1 MRGRWR
7 YNEKEGTLTPTP
19 DDRVPYADLVE
30 ATKQIKERT
39 AEQQERDAH
48 PGNYL

>member
-7 YNEKEGTLTPTP
+7 YDEKAGTLTPIA
-19 DDRVPYADLVE
+19 DDRVPYADMVK
-30 ATKQIKERT
+30 ATRQIEERT
-39 AEQQERDAH
+39 NEGQERDTH